1 MLKNILLS
9 GLFCASMHA
18 ESFDIFLQKAIK
30 NSPYLKSS
38 ALGIEQAKEEG
49 SAITRYENP
58 SLQLEY

>member
-9 GLFCASMHA
+9 GLFCAWLHA
-18 ESFDIFLQKAIK
+18 ESFDMFLQKAIE

-38 ALGIEQAKEEG
+38 ALGVDQAKAEG